1 MQHILVH
8 SKMNGLRPLLTAPL
22 VFAFRQLRGELNHV
36 NEGTWV
42 DYDSQLDKVL
52 SGAPGVTLNKT
63 YPKSWSATTNV
74 GVGITK
80 SEISTQVGFSIT
92 DPDIMNIGSHVV
104 LTVTLSLLSF
114 SGQTAGLKSDPTAWY
129 TLPLPHWFRF

>member
-1 MQHILVH
+1 MG
-8 SKMNGLRPLLTAPL
+8 SK
-22 VFAFRQLRGELNHV
+22 NHL

-63 YPKSWSATTNV
+63 YSKSWSATTNV

-80 SEISTQVGFSIT
+80 SEISAQV
-92 DPDIMNIGSHVV
+92 
-104 LTVTLSLLSF
+104 SF
-114 SGQTAGLKSDPTAWY
+114 HYW
-129 TLPLPHWFRF
+129 LPHRKFGW